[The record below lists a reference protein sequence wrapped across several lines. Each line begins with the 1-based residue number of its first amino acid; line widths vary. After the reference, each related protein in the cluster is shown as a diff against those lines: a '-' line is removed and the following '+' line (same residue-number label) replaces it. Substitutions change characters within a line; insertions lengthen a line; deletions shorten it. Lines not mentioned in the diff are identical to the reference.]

1 MTQKSSNLQRG
12 IERFLF
18 GSKWILILFY
28 LGLIVGQLCYA
39 WVYIG
44 EIWHIIGNLKNY
56 NTSTMMLAV
65 LELVDMALIAYL
77 IKMIITGSYNSSI
90 NKNHG
95 YLGENVSS
103 GILKVKLSTSLIGVT
118 SIHLLQSF
126 INSQNIEWEDFYKKM
141 IIHLVFLVGG
151 IALAYIEYLH
161 DKGDAIN
168 PHDNDGIIRDLQNGN
183 NASSNGSSE
192 KQVLHS

>member
-1 MTQKSSNLQRG
+1 MTQKNSNGAQKA
-12 IERFLF
+12 IEKMLF

-28 LGLIVGQLCYA
+28 FGLIIGQLCYA
-39 WVYIG
+39 WVYVG
-44 EIWHIIGNLKNY
+44 EIWHIISNIHGY
-56 NTSTMMLAV
+56 TTSTMMLAV

-95 YLGENVSS
+95 YSGENVSS

-141 IIHLVFLVGG
+141 IIHIIFLLGG

-168 PHDNDGIIRDLQNGN
+168 PHDNDGLIRDQNGN
-183 NASSNGSSE
+183 HVGNGKE
-192 KQVLHS
+192 KQNLHS

>member
-1 MTQKSSNLQRG
+1 MTQKNSNGAQRA
-12 IERFLF
+12 IEKMLF

-28 LGLIVGQLCYA
+28 FGLIIGQLCYA
-39 WVYIG
+39 WVYVG
-44 EIWHIIGNLKNY
+44 EIWHIIGNIKHY

-141 IIHLVFLVGG
+141 IIHIIFLVGG

-168 PHDNDGIIRDLQNGN
+168 PHDNDGLIRDPQNGN
-183 NASSNGSSE
+183 HVGNGKE
-192 KQVLHS
+192 KQILHS